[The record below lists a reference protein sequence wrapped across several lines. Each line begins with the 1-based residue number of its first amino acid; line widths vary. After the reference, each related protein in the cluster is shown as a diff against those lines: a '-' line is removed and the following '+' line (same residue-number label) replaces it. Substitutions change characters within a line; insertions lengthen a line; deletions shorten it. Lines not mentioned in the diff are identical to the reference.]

1 MRFASLALLL
11 VGLSLGGF
19 STAQQRL
26 VVNGVTIEGYA
37 PGLVPGNAYAP
48 AAPLAR
54 ALGATYTY
62 SFGADTATF
71 ELGGTFLSV
80 PVFESVSAAAG
91 KTRPLLVNGRPQE
104 ATEGGVRTE
113 SGVFVPVRAV
123 ARALGGTVAY
133 LASENT
139 VMVTFPR
146 ATLLSVTPPG
156 PGEDARFVFTFSAR
170 VPVLE
175 RAAQAPPDPPPNT
188 DNTVRFHFGRT
199 DLAQEEAQGEWRGEG
214 FGATLRAAAGG
225 VDFEL
230 THAQDLRVTSFAA
243 PQGAGFALVVDLVPE
258 GEGAG
263 GLNSGASREAPVIV
277 IDPGHGGEDRG
288 LVFAEAGPDSGGALV
303 GEAGE
308 SESALTL
315 AFAKRLEAALAARGY
330 SSRLTRE
337 ADTSPLLERRA
348 AAGTGADLFVS
359 LHAAP
364 LPAGRFNLYFLGAED
379 VANGVGNLSSPL
391 RREAAAAANASGDPG
406 TNPVERE
413 LLRRLAPDPAAGE
426 RYARAV
432 SGVLGGT
439 LTPQTVKSEPL
450 FVLGGA
456 AGRGLLL
463 ELSPQDLVSESLPAA
478 LADAVVA
485 LLRSEGATTR
495 ERTIQRTTQ
504 RAAR

>member
-1 MRFASLALLL
+1 MRFARAFLLVGGFL

-19 STAQQRL
+19 AAAQQRL
-26 VVNGVTIEGYA
+26 VVNGVTVEGYA

-48 AAPLAR
+48 AATFAR

-71 ELGGTFLSV
+71 ELSGTFLSV
-80 PVFESVSAAAG
+80 PVFDTVSAAAG
-91 KTRPLLVNGRPQE
+91 KTRPLLVNGLPQA

-113 SGVFVPVRAV
+113 SGVFVPVRVV
-123 ARALGGTVAY
+123 AGALGGTVAY

-156 PGEDARFVFTFSAR
+156 PSGEARFVFTFSAR

-175 RAAQAPPDPPPNT
+175 RAAQASPGSLANVATNT
-188 DNTVRFHFGRT
+188 LTNTPTNTVRFHFGRT
-199 DLAQEEAQGEWRGEG
+199 DLAQEGAQGEWRGEG
-214 FGATLRAAAGG
+214 FEATLRAAAGG

-230 THAQDLRVTSFAA
+230 THASNLRVTSFAA
-243 PQGAGFALVVDLVPE
+243 PQGAGFALVVDLVPA
-258 GEGAG
+258 GEAAG
-263 GLNSGASREAPVIV
+263 ETSGGASEGVPVIV

-288 LVFAEAGPDSGGALV
+288 LMFAAGAGSGGALV
-303 GEAGE
+303 GEVGVEGAGE

-315 AFAKRLEAALAARGY
+315 AFAKRLGAALAARGY
-330 SSRLTRE
+330 PSRLTRE
-337 ADTSPLLERRA
+337 ADTSPPLERRA
-348 AAGTGADLFVS
+348 AAGTGADLFLS

-379 VANGVGNLSSPL
+379 AASGVGNLSSPL
-391 RREAAAAANASGDPG
+391 RGEAAANAPG
-406 TNPVERE
+406 N
-413 LLRRLAPDPAAGE
+413 PDPAAGE

-432 SGVLGGT
+432 SGALQGT
-439 LTPQTVKSEPL
+439 LTPQSLEGAPL

-463 ELSPQDLVSESLPAA
+463 ELSPQDLASESLPAA
-478 LADAVVA
+478 FADAVVA
-485 LLRSEGATTR
+485 LLQREGASIGDTTR
-495 ERTIQRTTQ
+495 ERAAQS
-504 RAAR
+504 AAR

>member
-1 MRFASLALLL
+1 MRFAKSLLFAAFLL
-11 VGLSLGGF
+11 GLSFGA
-19 STAQQRL
+19 AQQRL

-48 AAPLAR
+48 AALLAR

-80 PVFESVSAAAG
+80 PVFESVSAAAAS
-91 KTRPLLVNGRPQE
+91 TRPLLVNGRPQE

-175 RAAQAPPDPPPNT
+175 RAPQAPPDPATNASMNT
-188 DNTVRFHFGRT
+188 NTVRFRFGRT
-199 DLAQEEAQGEWRGEG
+199 DLAQEGAQGEWRGEG

-230 THAQDLRVTSFAA
+230 THAPDTRVTSFAA
-243 PQGAGFALVVDLVPE
+243 PQGAGFALVVDLAPV
-258 GEGAG
+258 GEAG
-263 GLNSGASREAPVIV
+263 GEPNVGASGGVPVVV

-288 LVFAEAGPDSGGALV
+288 LVFAEAGPDSGGASVESV
-303 GEAGE
+303 GEVGE

-315 AFAKRLEAALAARGY
+315 VFAKRLGAALLARGY

-337 ADTSPLLERRA
+337 ADTSPPLERRA

-364 LPAGRFNLYFLGAED
+364 LPAGRFQ
-379 VANGVGNLSSPL
+379 PL
-391 RREAAAAANASGDPG
+391 TSWVPR
-406 TNPVERE
+406 T
-413 LLRRLAPDPAAGE
+413 LRTG
-426 RYARAV
+426 
-432 SGVLGGT
+432 
-439 LTPQTVKSEPL
+439 
-450 FVLGGA
+450 
-456 AGRGLLL
+456 
-463 ELSPQDLVSESLPAA
+463 
-478 LADAVVA
+478 
-485 LLRSEGATTR
+485 
-495 ERTIQRTTQ
+495 
-504 RAAR
+504 

>member
-37 PGLVPGNAYAP
+37 PGLVPGSAYAP

-104 ATEGGVRTE
+104 ATEGGVLTE
-113 SGVFVPVRAV
+113 SGVFVPVRVV

-156 PGEDARFVFTFSAR
+156 PGGDARFVFTFSAR

-175 RAAQAPPDPPPNT
+175 RAAQALPDPSSNT

-199 DLAQEEAQGEWRGEG
+199 DLAQEGAQGEWRGEG
-214 FGATLRAAAGG
+214 FEATLRALGGG

-230 THAQDLRVTSFAA
+230 THAPDTRVTSFAA
-243 PQGAGFALVVDLVPE
+243 PQGAGFALVVDLVPV
-258 GEGAG
+258 GEAG
-263 GLNSGASREAPVIV
+263 GEPNIGASGEAPVIV

-303 GEAGE
+303 GVGE

-315 AFAKRLEAALAARGY
+315 VFAKRLGAALLARGY

-337 ADTSPLLERRA
+337 ADTSPPLERRA

-391 RREAAAAANASGDPG
+391 RREAEAAANAPSDPG
-406 TNPVERE
+406 TDPVERE
-413 LLRRLAPDPAAGE
+413 LLKRLAPDPAAGE

-439 LTPQTVKSEPL
+439 LTPQTVESAPL

-463 ELSPQDLVSESLPAA
+463 ELSPQDLASESLPAA

-485 LLRSEGATTR
+485 LLQREGATTR
-495 ERTIQRTTQ
+495 ERTIQRTTR
-504 RAAR
+504 RADR